1 MYMMSRSSSS
11 MGNGDNENVEEEATT
26 EETKSFFQIP
36 IHCESEYTRLHQS
49 FSQYSLYTLVS
60 ESHGSHGIS
69 FPSSGSRQYEQSS
82 LYHWIVMNYRNVTPD
97 HLYTNLLFPKLSLL
111 LPSKNMTDVN
121 RIAESKIRI
130 ERMASLYSK
139 NRDDSHGHGIPADG
153 GSTGRHPTNR
163 NSNPIFVTD
172 TDRKHQLASL
182 EIRTAVTKYLLP
194 SYHQLEALATKK

>member
-36 IHCESEYTRLHQS
+36 IHCEPEYTRLHQS

-139 NRDDSHGHGIPADG
+139 NREDSHGHGVYKRMVVVPD
-153 GSTGRHPTNR
+153 
-163 NSNPIFVTD
+163 VTQQ
-172 TDRKHQLASL
+172 T
-182 EIRTAVTKYLLP
+182 EIVFQYLLP
-194 SYHQLEALATKK
+194 IRIEIINWHHLKYAQP